1 MPSILDTLKRWLR
14 RPTPQGPPPDVEALR
29 LAFQSRYHQFKLLLN
44 ANNKA
49 LELMSEV
56 EAALAGSQSFGM
68 TFVRSRLTRISTSV
82 FAVVRHM
89 NELAPQGYGA
99 LLERFKEIQR
109 QINPHVRVREAPTE
123 GPLVMALGEVRPDQ
137 ADLVGAKMA
146 NLAEICRRVGLA
158 APEGFVVTAAGF
170 ARFLAHSD
178 LQPEIDRRLQAADI
192 QQPDELYALSAS
204 IQQLIAQAEV
214 PEALA
219 RAMTEACHAMGEDS
233 GRPATL
239 AVRSSA
245 LGEDEP
251 GTSFAGQYR
260 SELNVSPE
268 NLLQAYKTVVAGKYG
283 ITAMSYRLTR
293 GIRDEDVAMCVGC
306 MRMVEARSSGVL
318 YTRSPLDARNDDLSI
333 NAAWGLPK
341 SVVDGSAA
349 SDLFV
354 VRRGP
359 PPVIVER
366 RIRDKR
372 RKFVCYPDEGVCRMD
387 TVAEERHQPSL
398 KDDQILELARVGL
411 AADAI
416 YAAAQDIEWAIDGQ
430 GRLHLLQCRPLP
442 QTEAAPETTG
452 SADKTAEAP
461 ILASG
466 GQTASAG
473 AAAGPVH
480 IVRKDADALGFTSGA
495 VLVAAQALP
504 RWAPLLSRAAAVVA
518 EQGSIAGHLAN
529 VAREFGVPAIFGL
542 EEAVAHLGGQESVT
556 VDAATRTVYAGRVAS
571 LLGERTRPR
580 NLMAGSPVYAALE
593 KAAAHVIPLT
603 LLDPD
608 SPNFTPEN
616 CRTFH
621 DLTRYCHE
629 KAVHEM
635 FRFGKDHAFPERS
648 SKQLYSQVPMQWW
661 VLNLDDGLAQE
672 TDGPYAHLDNIVS
685 IPMLA
690 LWEGITAFA
699 WQGPPPVDGRGMMAV
714 MFQAT
719 TNRSLV
725 PTVRSSFANRNY
737 FMISK
742 NYCSLQSRLGFHF
755 CTVEALVSDRRGEN
769 YVSFNFKGGA
779 ADLARRVQRVVF
791 VREILEPYGFHVE
804 IREDALAARMEQ
816 YDQPRMCDALRILGY
831 LIIHTRQ
838 LDMIMA
844 TANSVAYYR
853 RKIEGE
859 IPLLLQATAA
869 ARAAAVPDAAGV
881 AL

>member
-1 MPSILDTLKRWLR
+1 M
-14 RPTPQGPPPDVEALR
+14 
-29 LAFQSRYHQFKLLLN
+29 
-44 ANNKA
+44 
-49 LELMSEV
+49 
-56 EAALAGSQSFGM
+56 
-68 TFVRSRLTRISTSV
+68 
-82 FAVVRHM
+82 
-89 NELAPQGYGA
+89 
-99 LLERFKEIQR
+99 
-109 QINPHVRVREAPTE
+109 
-123 GPLVMALGEVRPDQ
+123 
-137 ADLVGAKMA
+137 
-146 NLAEICRRVGLA
+146 
-158 APEGFVVTAAGF
+158 
-170 ARFLAHSD
+170 
-178 LQPEIDRRLQAADI
+178 
-192 QQPDELYALSAS
+192 
-204 IQQLIAQAEV
+204 
-214 PEALA
+214 
-219 RAMTEACHAMGEDS
+219 
-233 GRPATL
+233 
-239 AVRSSA
+239 
-245 LGEDEP
+245 
-251 GTSFAGQYR
+251 
-260 SELNVSPE
+260 SPE
-268 NLLQAYKTVVAGKYG
+268 NLLQAYKTVVASKYG

-318 YTRSPLDARNDDLSI
+318 YTRSPLDARNDDLTI

-398 KDDQILELARVGL
+398 NDDQILELARVGL

-442 QTEAAPETTG
+442 QTEAAPETAG

-480 IVRKDADALGFTSGA
+480 IVRKDADALGFPPGGSSGGG
-495 VLVAAQALP
+495 P
-504 RWAPLLSRAAAVVA
+504 GPAPLGPAAVTGRGRGRRTGQHRGPPGQRGPRVR
-518 EQGSIAGHLAN
+518 GSGHFRPGRGRGALGRPGERHRGCRHPHGLCRPRGVIA
-529 VAREFGVPAIFGL
+529 R
-542 EEAVAHLGGQESVT
+542 
-556 VDAATRTVYAGRVAS
+556 
-571 LLGERTRPR
+571 ERTRPH

-621 DLTRYCHE
+621 DLTRFCHE

-648 SKQLYSQVPMQWW
+648 SKQLYAEVPMQWW
-661 VLNLDDGLAQE
+661 VLNLDDGLAEE

-685 IPMLA
+685 VPMRA
-690 LWEGITAFA
+690 LWEGITAYP
-699 WQGPPPVDGRGMMAV
+699 WEGPPPVDGRGMMAV

-725 PTVRSSFANRNY
+725 PTVRTRFANRNY

-742 NYCSLQSRLGFHF
+742 HYCSLQSRLGFHF
-755 CTVEALVSDRRGEN
+755 CTVEALVSERRTEN
-769 YVSFNFKGGA
+769 YASFHFKGGA
-779 ADLARRVQRVVF
+779 ADLSRRIQRVVF
-791 VREILEPYGFHVE
+791 VGELLEPYGFQVE
-804 IREDALAARMEQ
+804 IREDALAARIEQ
-816 YDQPRMCDALRILGY
+816 YDQPLMCDALRLLGY

-844 TANSVAYYR
+844 SPNSVAFYR
-853 RKIEGE
+853 RKLEGE
-859 IPLLLQATAA
+859 IARLLTVITPARISAA
-869 ARAAAVPDAAGV
+869 SPDDAAP
-881 AL
+881 A

>member
-1 MPSILDTLKRWLR
+1 MSSILDTFKRWLR
-14 RPTPQGPPPDVEALR
+14 RPAQPIAPPDVEALR

-44 ANNKA
+44 ANNKT

-56 EAALAGSQSFGM
+56 EAALAGTQSFGM

-89 NELAPQGYGA
+89 NELAPEGYGA
-99 LLERFKEIQR
+99 LLERFKAIQQ
-109 QINPHVRVREAPTE
+109 QINPHVRLREAPTE
-123 GPLVMALGEVRPDQ
+123 GPLVLRLSQVQPDQ

-158 APEGFVVTAAGF
+158 PPDGFVVTAAGY
-170 ARFLAHSD
+170 ARFITHSD
-178 LQPEIDRRLQAADI
+178 LQPEIARRLQAADI
-192 QQPDELYALSAS
+192 QQPDQLYALSAR
-204 IQQLIAQAEV
+204 IQQLIARAEV

-219 RAMTEACHAMGEDS
+219 RAMTEACSAMGGDG

-268 NLLQAYKTVVAGKYG
+268 NLLQAYKTVVASKYG
-283 ITAMSYRLTR
+283 VTAMSYRLTR
-293 GIRDEDVAMCVGC
+293 GIREEDVAMCVGC
-306 MRMVEARSSGVL
+306 MRMVEARSAGVL
-318 YTRSPLDARNDDLSI
+318 YTRSPLDARSDDLTI
-333 NAAWGLPK
+333 NAAWGLAK
-341 SVVDGSAA
+341 SVVDGSVA

-359 PPVIVER
+359 PPAIVER
-366 RIRDKR
+366 RIRDKQ

-387 TVAEERHQPSL
+387 TVAEERDQPCL
-398 KDDQILELARVGL
+398 DDDQILELARVGL
-411 AADAI
+411 AIDGI
-416 YAAAQDIEWAIDGQ
+416 YGAAQDIEWAIDGQ

-442 QTEAAPETTG
+442 QNEAAPEDTVC
-452 SADKTAEAP
+452 ADEAACAP

-480 IVRKDADALGFTSGA
+480 LVRKDADALGFPSGGI
-495 VLVAAQALP
+495 LVAAQALP
-504 RWAPLLSRAAAVVA
+504 RWAPLLARAGAVVA

-542 EEAVAHLGGQESVT
+542 EGAMERLGGQPSVT
-556 VDAATRTVYAGRVAS
+556 VDAGTRTVYAGRVAS
-571 LLGERTRPR
+571 LLGKRTRPH

-621 DLTRYCHE
+621 DLTRFCHE

-648 SKQLYSQVPMQWW
+648 SKQLYGEVPMQWW
-661 VLNLDDGLAQE
+661 VLNLDDGLAEE
-672 TDGPYAHLDNIVS
+672 TDGPYAHLDKIVS
-685 IPMLA
+685 VPMRA
-690 LWEGITAFA
+690 LWEGITAYP
-699 WQGPPPVDGRGMMAV
+699 WEGPPPVDGRGMMAV

-719 TNRSLV
+719 ANRSLV
-725 PTVRSSFANRNY
+725 PTVRTRYANRNY
-737 FMISK
+737 FMISR

-755 CTVEALVSDRRGEN
+755 CTVEALVSERRTEN
-769 YVSFNFKGGA
+769 YASFRFKGGA
-779 ADLARRVQRVVF
+779 ADLSRRIQRVVF
-791 VREILEPYGFHVE
+791 VGELLEPYGFQLD
-804 IREDALAARMEQ
+804 IREDALAARIEQ
-816 YDQPRMCDALRILGY
+816 YDQPLMCDALRLLGY

-844 TANSVAYYR
+844 SANSVAYYR
-853 RKIEGE
+853 RKLENE
-859 IPLLLQATAA
+859 IAGLLTVMTPAKIASA
-869 ARAAAVPDAAGV
+869 PPEDASPA
-881 AL
+881 

>member
-1 MPSILDTLKRWLR
+1 MPSILDTFKRWLR
-14 RPTPQGPPPDVEALR
+14 RPAQTIAPSDVEALR
-29 LAFQSRYHQFKLLLN
+29 LGFQSRYHQFKLLLN
-44 ANNKA
+44 ANNKT

-56 EAALAGSQSFGM
+56 EAALAGTQPFGM

-89 NELAPQGYGA
+89 NELAPQGYTA
-99 LLERFKEIQR
+99 LFESFKAIQR
-109 QINPHVRVREAPTE
+109 QINPYVRLREASTE
-123 GPLVMALGEVRPDQ
+123 GPLVLRLSEVRPDQ
-137 ADLVGAKMA
+137 ADMVGAKMA
-146 NLAEICRRVGLA
+146 NLAEICRQVGLT
-158 APEGFVVTAAGF
+158 PPDGFVVTTAGF
-170 ARFLAHSD
+170 ARFIAHSD
-178 LQPEIDRRLQAADI
+178 LQPEIDRSLQAADI

-204 IQQLIAQAEV
+204 IQQLIARADV
-214 PEALA
+214 PEDLV
-219 RAMTEACHAMGEDS
+219 RAMNEACHAMGDDA
-233 GRPATL
+233 GRPLTL

-268 NLLQAYKTVVAGKYG
+268 NLFQAYKTVVASKYG

-306 MRMVEARSSGVL
+306 MRMIEARSAGVL
-318 YTRSPLDARNDDLSI
+318 YTRNPLDVRNDDLSI

-341 SVVDGSAA
+341 SVVDGSVA

-354 VRRGP
+354 VRRGSP
-359 PPVIVER
+359 PAIVER
-366 RIRDKR
+366 RIRDKQ

-387 TVAEERHQPSL
+387 TVAEERHQPCL
-398 KDDQILELARVGL
+398 EDGQILELARVGL
-411 AADAI
+411 AADGI
-416 YAAAQDIEWAIDGQ
+416 YGAAQDMEWAIDGQ
-430 GRLHLLQCRPLP
+430 GRLHLLQCRALP
-442 QTEAAPETTG
+442 QTEAVPGAADVADAVTG
-452 SADKTAEAP
+452 AT

-473 AAAGPVH
+473 AATGPIYV
-480 IVRKDADALGFTSGA
+480 VRKDADALGFPSGG

-542 EEAVAHLGGQESVT
+542 EGAVARLSGQETVT
-556 VDAATRTVYAGRVAS
+556 VEAGTRTVYAGLVAS
-571 LLGERTRPR
+571 LLGEKPRPR

-608 SPNFTPEN
+608 SPNFIPEN

-621 DLTRYCHE
+621 DLTRFCHE

-635 FRFGKDHAFPERS
+635 FRFGKDNAFPERS
-648 SKQLYSQVPMQWW
+648 SKQLYGEVPMQWW
-661 VLNLDDGLAQE
+661 VLNLDDGLSEE
-672 TDGPYAHLDNIVS
+672 TDGPYARLDNIVS
-685 IPMLA
+685 IPMRA
-690 LWEGITAFA
+690 LWEGITAYP
-699 WQGPPPVDGRGMMAV
+699 WEGTPPVDGRGMMAV

-719 TNRSLV
+719 ANRSLV
-725 PTVRSSFANRNY
+725 PTVRTRYANRNY

-742 NYCSLQSRLGFHF
+742 HYCSLQSRLGFHF
-755 CTVEALVSDRRGEN
+755 CTVEALVSERRIEN
-769 YVSFNFKGGA
+769 YASFRFKGGA
-779 ADLARRVQRVVF
+779 ADLSRRIQRVAF
-791 VREILEPYGFHVE
+791 VGELLEPYGFQVE
-804 IREDALAARMEQ
+804 IREDAMAARIEQ
-816 YDQPRMCDALRILGY
+816 YDQPMMCDALRLLGY

-844 TANSVAYYR
+844 STNSVAYYR
-853 RKIEGE
+853 RKLEDEIARLLTVMKSSRTPGASPEDASGE
-859 IPLLLQATAA
+859 
-869 ARAAAVPDAAGV
+869 
-881 AL
+881 